1 MDPAAFFC
9 PISIILAFMIASSR
23 LADANSYS
31 ITEICGS
38 NPDIKSARTLSAGIM
53 PRWSTF
59 LQFAWNSK
67 AYASIVLSA
76 CLQFLYLRYQVF
88 FLAGEANFI
97 KNACWNPPQLPI
109 QPFTSSYHLVAAP
122 TRYPPII
129 WKHRYSV
136 HIFASAIQLN
146 LFNHS
151 FGSSVSVPPNSPSFT
166 KLPSLNA
173 YPPPIFIPVKAFTK
187 TAIFG
192 SNPPGLIFPPPPGD
206 PPGFPPGFPPEF
218 PPPKPPPNPP
228 PNPGGGFWVLLNP
241 NPWLCG
247 GLNPNPPVFPYKL
260 LKKLNPP
267 VLFPG
272 FPVLLP
278 PWVAPVVVPTGV
290 VVV

>member
-1 MDPAAFFC
+1 MVPAAFFC

-23 LADANSYS
+23 LTGANSYN

-38 NPDIKSARTLSAGIM
+38 SPDMKSAKTLSAGIM

-59 LQFAWNSK
+59 RQFAWNSK

-97 KNACWNPPQLPI
+97 RNAYWNPPQLPI
-109 QPFTSSYHLVAAP
+109 QPFTSSYHLTAAP

-129 WKHRYSV
+129 WKRLYSV
-136 HIFASAIQLN
+136 HMFASAIRLN
-146 LFNHS
+146 LSNHS
-151 FGSSVSVPPNSPSFT
+151 FGSSVSVPPNSPGFT
-166 KLPSLNA
+166 KLPSLGA
-173 YPPPIFIPVKAFTK
+173 YPPPPIFNPVNAFTNAA
-187 TAIFG
+187 TFG
-192 SNPPGLIFPPPPGD
+192 SNPPGLMLPPPPGGPPGPPGG
-206 PPGFPPGFPPEF
+206 PPGFPPGF

-228 PNPGGGFWVLLNP
+228 PIPGSGFWVLLNP
-241 NPWLCG
+241 NPVLCG
-247 GLNPNPPVFPYKL
+247 GLYPPVFPYRL

-267 VLFPG
+267 VLFLG

-278 PWVAPVVVPTGV
+278 P
-290 VVV
+290 